1 MDSQL
6 RKKYIGS
13 ILIIAIANALAGSM
27 FVVAYFLSQ
36 NTVFLWGGLS
46 VLVITVAALVFVFI
60 KILRT
65 KN

>member
-6 RKKYIGS
+6 RKKYISS

-46 VLVITVAALVFVFI
+46 VLVITLAALVFVFI